1 MLIVAIG
8 TFALVAAIVIG
19 SYWVF
24 VVRPEQKRQ
33 DVVRKRAGADRIQSR
48 MPRLFK
54 PLERGRRIPVL
65 DYVIDAAGSLVAPLR
80 RLLTQAASSMNVA
93 TFILVTAVCAVVAA
107 IAALVVTH
115 LLLVALAAALVAA
128 VLPYQVVKRMRDVR
142 IRKFEEQFPEAI
154 ELIGRALRAGHAF
167 PAGLSMVA
175 DEMAAPVG
183 PEFRTLY
190 DQQNYGL
197 PLPEALRNFAA
208 RIPLLDARFFV
219 TAVLTQRE
227 SGGNLAEVL
236 DNLAAVIRERFRV
249 KRQIRVISAHGRITG
264 WVLVALPPSLAV
276 AFMVIGPEQI
286 GKLTGTAMGHMMIYT
301 AIGLQ
306 IIGTLIIRRIV
317 RIEY

>member
-1 MLIVAIG
+1 
-8 TFALVAAIVIG
+8 
-19 SYWVF
+19 
-24 VVRPEQKRQ
+24 
-33 DVVRKRAGADRIQSR
+33 

-54 PLERGRRIPVL
+54 PGQPGNRVPVL
-65 DYVIDAAGSLVAPLR
+65 DRLIEAAGSLAAPLQ
-80 RLLTQAASSMNVA
+80 RLLSQSATSMNVA
-93 TFILVTAVCAVVAA
+93 TFVVITAVCALGAS
-107 IAALVVTH
+107 IAALVLTH
-115 LLLVALAAALVAA
+115 LILVAVAAALVGAG
-128 VLPYQVVKRMRDVR
+128 VPYQIVKRKRDVR
-142 IRKFEEQFPEAI
+142 IRKFEEQFPEAVD
-154 ELIGRALRAGHAF
+154 LIARALRAGHAF

-175 DEMAAPVG
+175 EEMPAPVG
-183 PEFRTLY
+183 QEFRTLY

-197 PLPEALRNFAA
+197 PLPDALRSFAA

-249 KRQIRVISAHGRITG
+249 KRQVRVISAHGRITG

-286 GKLTGTAMGHMMIYT
+286 GKLTGTSMGHMMIYT